1 MSNSYS
7 ATTILADPAST
18 VAGKEVTFST
28 PERMA
33 NGINFGFAT
42 GNCENVI
49 SQAFA
54 DRCFIQKLSSYTEMA
69 EWRIPLVSLAH
80 DEIEYLVNYRTHGA
94 SATSNIKFTLDVGGS
109 TFTSILSL
117 STTTNGFASNNS
129 VITFPAGNHY
139 YGTVTMEIEAGS
151 GVEVEVFSLM
161 AYFKRIVSPIP
172 AGQKNQYNTSDFFTP
187 FGTTRA
193 TVNNALTSR
202 FAHNMI
208 DNIGELRKRFRSL
221 LSWSGVYNTQSSL
234 FPDAADAASSQIY
247 IGVGDINSLFAYPLL
262 PSGFENLGFDKLQLH
277 VKAIGDVDFT
287 FFGQSLSIN
296 QASDT
301 TIGWHIFD
309 LEIDNAQLST
319 VGDTRLPYYQA
330 TFDATNENQNNLIS
344 IFNARSERYPPALA
358 GTSQTA
364 NTIIAIS
371 LIGV

>member
-1 MSNSYS
+1 MSNSYD

-18 VAGKEVTFST
+18 VAGREVTFST

-33 NGINFGFAT
+33 NGINFAFAT

-54 DRCFIQKLSSYTEMA
+54 DRCFITDSSSYIEMA
-69 EWRIPLVSLAH
+69 QWRVPLVSLDH
-80 DEIEYLVNYRTHGA
+80 DEIEYIVNYRTHGLG
-94 SATSNIKFTLDVGGS
+94 SGCNIRFTLDVSG
-109 TFTSILSL
+109 TTVTSVLALS
-117 STTTNGFASNNS
+117 STTNAFANNNG
-129 VITFPAGNHY
+129 VIVFPAGNHY
-139 YGTVTMEIEAGS
+139 YATVTMEIEAGMAS
-151 GVEVEVFSLM
+151 EVEVFSVM
-161 AYFKRIVSPIP
+161 AYFKRIISPIP
-172 AGQKNQYNTSDFFTP
+172 AGQKNQYNASTFVTP

-193 TVNNALTSR
+193 TVNNAFTSR

-221 LSWSGVYNTQSSL
+221 LSWSGVYNTSSTTYPL
-234 FPDAADAASSQIY
+234 AIDAATSQIY

-262 PSGFENLGFDKLQLH
+262 PSGFENLSFDKLELH

-301 TIGWHIFD
+301 TIGWHVFD

-330 TFDATNENQNNLIS
+330 TFDATSENQDNLVS
-344 IFNARSERYPPALA
+344 LANARSQRYPPAVS
-358 GTSQTA
+358 GITNTA
-364 NTIIAIS
+364 NTIIALT